1 MNIMIRNL
9 EKIKASIPL
18 TKTEPEQMWLE
29 EWGNQLFVRVENN
42 NNNVGWGEILAAAGN
57 SREPYIALL
66 DLLSDYVLSADENN
80 MREVWNNMRRLTF
93 SGGYGI
99 TTGSISGIDM
109 ALWDLFAKESG
120 SSISRLLGKRRSS
133 ADRYASLSRYSDP
146 TKAAHAVKNLISAGY
161 RSIKLHQSWSD
172 TLETVRLIREDA
184 GYDFD
189 LMVDMNCSMDFET
202 ARDFMI
208 KSSRYELK
216 WVEEPIW
223 PPDDFDSL
231 RKLNSIA
238 PVAAGENFFSLFDFK
253 RLLEGDCLSYYQPDV
268 AKIGGI
274 TPFIEIMGLL
284 KAYNSTLAFHNR
296 PHNGWISIIASANLS
311 CSYDGKTLVETPPN
325 EIPEVFSF
333 HGKID
338 KNSITP
344 DGSGLGIEPKGE
356 IPLSTSTKVL
366 RFH

>member
-1 MNIMIRNL
+1 MIRNL

>member
-1 MNIMIRNL
+1 MIKSL

-29 EWGNQLFVRVENN
+29 EWGNQLFVRIENN
-42 NNNVGWGEILAAAGN
+42 NGKVAWGEVLAAAGN
-57 SREPYIALL
+57 SRDPYIALL
-66 DLLSDYVLSADENN
+66 DLLTDYVISADENN
-80 MREVWNNMRRLTF
+80 IREVWNSMRRLTF

-99 TTGSISGIDM
+99 TTGSISGIDI
-109 ALWDLFAKESG
+109 ALWDLLSKESG
-120 SSISRLLGKRRSS
+120 LSISRLLGKRRSS
-133 ADRYASLSRYSDP
+133 VDRYASLSRYSDP
-146 TKAAHAVKNLISAGY
+146 TKAALAVKNLLSAGY
-161 RSIKLHQSWSD
+161 RSIKLHQSWFD
-172 TLETVRLIREDA
+172 TLETVKVIREDS

-238 PVAAGENFFSLFDFK
+238 PVAAGENFFSIFDFK

-296 PHNGWISIIASANLS
+296 PHNGWISIIASASLA

-325 EIPEVFSF
+325 EIPGIFSF

-338 KNSITP
+338 KNSIAP
-344 DGSGLGIEPKGE
+344 DGAGLGIEPKGE
-356 IPLSTSTKVL
+356 IPLSTSTKML
-366 RFH
+366 KFH

>member
-1 MNIMIRNL
+1 MIKNL

-29 EWGNQLFVRVENN
+29 EWGNQLFVRIENTN
-42 NNNVGWGEILAAAGN
+42 GKVGWGEILAAAGN
-57 SREPYIALL
+57 SRDPYIALL
-66 DLLSDYVLSADENN
+66 DLLTDYVISTDESNIK
-80 MREVWNNMRRLTF
+80 ELWNNMRRLTF

-99 TTGSISGIDM
+99 TTGSISGIDI
-109 ALWDLFAKESG
+109 ALWDLFSKESG
-120 SSISRLLGKRRSS
+120 SSISRILGKRRSS
-133 ADRYASLSRYSDP
+133 VDRYASLSRYSDA
-146 TKAAHAVKNLISAGY
+146 TKAALAVKNLLSAGY
-161 RSIKLHQSWSD
+161 RSIKLHQSSFD
-172 TLETVRLIREDA
+172 TLETVKIVRQDL

-202 ARDFMI
+202 AKNFMI
-208 KSSRYELK
+208 RSSRYELK

-231 RKLNSIA
+231 RKLNAIG
-238 PVAAGENFFSLFDFK
+238 PVAAGENFFSIFDFR

-284 KAYNSTLAFHNR
+284 RAYNSTLAFHNR
-296 PHNGWISIIASANLS
+296 PHNGWISIIASANLA
-311 CSYDGKTLVETPPN
+311 CSYDGKTLIETPPN
-325 EIPEVFSF
+325 EIPEIFSF

-338 KNSITP
+338 KNSIAP
-344 DGSGLGIEPKGE
+344 GGVGLGIEPNGE
-356 IPLSTSTKVL
+356 IPLSTSTKML
-366 RFH
+366 KFH